1 MFFVAS
7 KALWFV
13 GEPALLLIIG
23 ALVGAALA
31 GRVRFARALA
41 LVCAGA
47 LAIIG
52 FAPVG
57 ALLIGPLEDR
67 FPQPPADLPAPYGIV
82 VLGGAIDE
90 QLSEARGQTILTEGA
105 GRLTAAAAL
114 ARRCPQA
121 PILYTG
127 GSASLWSR
135 RSTEAQEARAL
146 LVDLGVDPGRI
157 ILEDRSRNTDE
168 KARFSAALVHPTAG
182 QRWLVVTSAFHMPR
196 AMGLFRKAGFSAIAY
211 PVDYRTPGGWGDWRV
226 NHDAATGL
234 SLFDL
239 AVHEWIGLFAYRLS
253 GRIDA
258 WFPAP

>member
-13 GEPALLLIIG
+13 SEPALLLIIG

-31 GRVRFARALA
+31 RRVRFARALA

-47 LAIIG
+47 LAIISL
-52 FAPVG
+52 APVG

-67 FPQPPADLPAPYGIV
+67 FPQPPVDLPAPYGIV

-90 QLSEARGQTILTEGA
+90 LASEARGQTILEEGA
-105 GRLTAAAAL
+105 ERLTAAATL
-114 ARRCPQA
+114 ARRYPQA
-121 PILYTG
+121 RILYAG
-127 GSASLWSR
+127 GSASLWPR

-146 LVDLGVDPGRI
+146 LVGLGVDPGRV

-168 KARFSAALVHPTAG
+168 NARFSAALVHPTAD

-196 AMGLFRKAGFSAIAY
+196 AMALFRKAGFAAIAY
-211 PVDYRTPGGWGDWRV
+211 PVDYHTLGDWRDWRL
-226 NHDAATGL
+226 NRDAASGL

-239 AVHEWIGLFAYRLS
+239 AVHEWIGLVAYRLS

-258 WFPAP
+258 WLPAP